1 MAVAPTRVRTLRPG
15 TVSASNEGGIFYWM
29 SRDQRVQDNWALLYA
44 RELAAE
50 KGLPLCV
57 VFCLVPTFLEATI
70 RHYGFMLRG
79 LEEVESDL
87 GKLSVPFALL
97 QGLPAQT
104 LPAFLKEHK
113 AAALVTDF
121 SPLRVPKAWKEDVA
135 SKLPA
140 GVPLYE
146 VDAHNV
152 VPVWVASDKQEVGAR
167 TLRTKIT
174 NRLPE
179 WLVEIPP
186 FAALGASFAKAPPSL
201 AKATA
206 SPIDWPAV
214 RAALEVDR
222 SVAEIDWCVPGTAA
236 AHVAVADF
244 CTSRLKLFAEK
255 RNDPNVHALSDLSP
269 YIHFG
274 QLGAQRMALA
284 VKGHRSASNEGV
296 KSFLE
301 ESIVRRELADN
312 FCFYNAS
319 YDSLQGAAGWARTS
333 LELHASDKREHVY
346 SLDQLEGSQTHE
358 DIWNAAQRQMVRT
371 GKMHGFMRM
380 YWAKKI
386 LEWSESPAEALR
398 RAIYL
403 NDRYSI
409 DGRDPNGY
417 VGCGW
422 AIMGVHDMGWA
433 ERPIFGKIR
442 FMNYAGCKRKFDIAR
457 YAAAW
462 NDAPGAAAGG
472 GSSSSSAAAAP
483 ASSSAGAK
491 TKAKP
496 KAGAP
501 PAKKPR
507 AK

>member
-104 LPAFLKEHK
+104 LPAFFKEHK

-284 VKGHRSASNEGV
+284 VKGHRSASNEGAPLSRAHHPLHHPLAASAARPPSTAFSCLPAGV

-380 YWAKKI
+380 CAGPRRDRKK
-386 LEWSESPAEALR
+386 
-398 RAIYL
+398 RA
-403 NDRYSI
+403 
-409 DGRDPNGY
+409 
-417 VGCGW
+417 
-422 AIMGVHDMGWA
+422 
-433 ERPIFGKIR
+433 
-442 FMNYAGCKRKFDIAR
+442 
-457 YAAAW
+457 
-462 NDAPGAAAGG
+462 
-472 GSSSSSAAAAP
+472 SSAIAFH
-483 ASSSAGAK
+483 
-491 TKAKP
+491 
-496 KAGAP
+496 
-501 PAKKPR
+501 
-507 AK
+507 